1 MGCCF
6 TLTLRRIGRR
16 ITQTL
21 LLGLTLS
28 AMSLSIS
35 AQPEATGADCS
46 CLWEGSFS
54 EVAPETDL
62 VILGEV
68 QTTKGNAVDVMPE
81 RILKGVFWLDSLRI
95 WMQARDYCRP
105 PAADFPPGS
114 RWVMALSQISE
125 VPEDGFDPFTPNES
139 FGRKEDYILS
149 SCGGY
154 WLRVNG
160 NTATG
165 NLVPGTPRFSHQPD
179 MSPVLIDL
187 IAGFMSGTV
196 TQEALMQASRER
208 PEEVDTLI
216 LDTRSFLRG
225 QEDWI
230 PDDDA
235 EENTPAPDSP

>member
-1 MGCCF
+1 MECSS
-6 TLTLRRIGRR
+6 TPTLRRTGRR
-16 ITQTL
+16 RIQTL
-21 LLGLTLS
+21 LVGLTLS
-28 AMSLSIS
+28 AMSLSAS
-35 AQPEATGADCS
+35 AQPDAMGADCG

-68 QTTKGNAVDVMPE
+68 QNTKGNAVDLLPE
-81 RILKGVFWLDSLRI
+81 RILKGTFWLDSLRV

-105 PAADFPPGS
+105 PATAFPPGS
-114 RWVMALSQISE
+114 RWVMALSQIRE

-139 FGRKEDYILS
+139 FGRREDYVLS

-154 WLRVNG
+154 WLRVND

-165 NLVPGTPRFSHQPD
+165 NLVPEMPRFYHQPD

-187 IAGFMSGTV
+187 IAGFMAGTV
-196 TQEALMQASRER
+196 SQDALVEASRDR
-208 PEEVDTLI
+208 PEEVDALI
-216 LDTRSFLRG
+216 LDTRSFLRD
-225 QEDWI
+225 QEDWL

-235 EENTPAPDSP
+235 EENPPPPDSP